1 MVLRR
6 ILRFVPEPQASE
18 LVQEVF
24 ELALR
29 HQDQFR
35 HESSPVTW
43 LYQIATRR
51 GLRAVRD
58 RERHASLLE
67 TKAPAWVRSG
77 SGRDP
82 ESQVVLNQ
90 LWRQLD
96 EDDVELAA
104 YHYVDG
110 LTQAEIG
117 RILGCSRRTVGD
129 RLASL
134 RRQVQTAGEPR

>member
-6 ILRFVPEPQASE
+6 ILRFLPEPQASE

-35 HESSPVTW
+35 QESSPVTW

-51 GLRAVRD
+51 CLRALRD
-58 RERHASLLE
+58 RDRHAALLE
-67 TKAPAWVRSG
+67 TRAPAWVRAG

-82 ESQVVLNQ
+82 EARIVLNQ
-90 LWRQLD
+90 LWRHLD

-134 RRQVQTAGEPR
+134 RAQAKAAGEPR